1 MTDKEKKEKLIKFLD
16 KKAFDPII
24 NKSKDDFDSDNKKKK
39 FEDVKQS
46 TKSEKE
52 RFRKYDSAED
62 VRDNYLS
69 DLNSQ
74 TAKKINRELDDL
86 NLPKLPDYKDEFLEL
101 CDKIGVG
108 K

>member
-1 MTDKEKKEKLIKFLD
+1 MTDKEKKEKLLNFLD
-16 KKAFDPII
+16 RKAFDPII
-24 NKSKDDFDSDNKKKK
+24 NKEKDDYKSQEKKKK
-39 FEDVKQS
+39 FEHVKQS

-52 RFRKYDSAED
+52 RFREYDSAEE

-74 TAKKINRELDDL
+74 TAKKINKELDDL
-86 NLPKLPDYKDEFLEL
+86 NLPKLPDFEDEFLEL
-101 CDKIGVG
+101 CDRMGLK